1 MQGPLR
7 EQARS
12 HRGAAGLVGW
22 CGGQSSMNLSGPF
35 IKRPVAT
42 MLLSLAIMLL
52 GGVSFGLLPVS
63 PLPQM
68 DFPVIVVQAS
78 LPGASPEVMASTV
91 ATPLERS
98 FGSIAGVNTMS
109 SRSSQGSTRVILQ
122 FDLDRDINGAARE
135 VQAAINASRTLLP
148 SGMRSMPTYKKVN
161 PSQAPIMVLSLTS
174 DVLEKGQ
181 LYDLASTI
189 LSQSLSQVQGVG
201 EVQIGG
207 SSLPAVRIELEPQ
220 SLNQYGVALDDVRNT
235 IANANVRRPKG
246 SVEDD
251 QRLWQ
256 VQANDQLEK
265 AKDYE
270 SLIIHYNGGAALRLK
285 DVAKVSDG
293 VEDRYNSGFFNDDA
307 AVLLVINRQAG
318 ANIIETVNEIKA
330 QLPALQAVLPAS
342 VKLNLAMDR
351 SPVIKAT
358 LHEAEMTLLIAVA
371 LVILVVFLF
380 LGNFRASL
388 IPTLAVPVS
397 LVGTFAVMYLYGFS
411 LNNLSLMALILAT
424 GLVVDDAIV
433 VLENISRHIDEGVR
447 PMRAAYL
454 GAQEVGFT
462 LLSMNVSLVA
472 VFLSILFMGG
482 IIESLFREFS
492 ITLAAAIVVSL
503 VVSLTL
509 TPMLCARW
517 LKPHTPGQ
525 ENRLQRWS
533 RRANDWM
540 VGKYATSLDW
550 VLRHKRLTLL
560 SLFVTIG
567 VNIALYVVVPKTFM
581 PQQDTGQL
589 IGFVRGD
596 DGLSFSVMQPKMEI
610 FRRAVLKDEA
620 VESVAGFIGG
630 NNGTNNAFMLV
641 RLKPI
646 KERSISAQKVIERLR
661 KEMPKVPGAQLML
674 MADQDLQFGGGREQT
689 TSQYS
694 YILQSGDLG
703 ALREWYPKVVTALK
717 ALPELTAIDAREG
730 RGARQVTLI
739 VDRDQAKRLGVD
751 MDMVTAVLNNAYSQR
766 QISTIYDSLNQYQV
780 VMEVNP
786 KYAQDPITLKQVQV
800 ITADGARIP
809 LSTIAHYENS
819 LENDRVSHEG
829 QFASE
834 SIAFDMA
841 EGVTVEQGGAAIE
854 RAIAKVGLPEDV
866 IAKMAGTADAF
877 AATQKSQPWM
887 ILGAL
892 VAVYLV
898 LGVLYE
904 SYIHPLTILST
915 LPSAGVGALLSIYAL
930 GGEFS
935 LISLLGLFLLI
946 GVVKKNAILMIDL
959 ALQLERSQGMA
970 PLESIRSACLQRL
983 RPILMTTLAAIL
995 GALPLL
1001 MSRAEGAEMR
1011 QPLGLTIIGGLIFSQ
1026 VLTLYTTPVVY
1037 LYLDRLRHR
1046 FNKWRG
1052 VRTDAALETPL

>member
-1 MQGPLR
+1 
-7 EQARS
+7 
-12 HRGAAGLVGW
+12 
-22 CGGQSSMNLSGPF
+22 MNLSGPF

-98 FGSIAGVNTMS
+98 FGAIAGVNTMS

-135 VQAAINASRTLLP
+135 VQAAINASRNLLP

-220 SLNQYGVALDDVRNT
+220 ALNQYGVALDDVRKT
-235 IANANVRRPKG
+235 IADANVRRPKG
-246 SVEDD
+246 SVEDGE
-251 QRLWQ
+251 RLWQ
-256 VQANDQLEK
+256 IQANDQLEK

-270 SLIIHYNGGAALRLK
+270 SLIIHYADGAALRLK

-371 LVILVVFLF
+371 LVVLVVYLF

-433 VLENISRHIDEGVR
+433 VLENISRHIDEGVK
-447 PMRAAYL
+447 PMQAAYL
-454 GAQEVGFT
+454 GAKEVGFT

-482 IIESLFREFS
+482 LVESLFREFS

-533 RRANDWM
+533 HKINDWM

-550 VLRHKRLTLL
+550 VLRHRRLTLF
-560 SLFVTIG
+560 SLLLTVG
-567 VNIALYVVVPKTFM
+567 VNIALYVVVPKTFL

-596 DGLSFSVMQPKMEI
+596 DGLSFNVMQPKMET

-630 NNGTNNAFMLV
+630 NNGTNNAFMIV

-646 KERSISAQKVIERLR
+646 KQRQLSAQKVIERLR

-689 TSQYS
+689 SSQYT
-694 YILQSGDLG
+694 YILQSGDL
-703 ALREWYPKVVTALK
+703 AELRKWFPKVVTALR

-730 RGARQVTLI
+730 AGAQQVTLI

-751 MDMVTAVLNNAYSQR
+751 MNMVTAVLNNAYSQR

-786 KYAQDPITLKQVQV
+786 KYAQDPVTLKQVEV
-800 ITADGARIP
+800 ITADGARVP
-809 LSTIAHYENS
+809 LSTFAHYENS

-834 SIAFDMA
+834 SISFDMA
-841 EGVTVEQGGAAIE
+841 EGVTVEQGSAAIE

-877 AATQKSQPWM
+877 AATQKSQPFM

-892 VAVYLV
+892 LAVYLV

-935 LISLLGLFLLI
+935 LISLLGIFLLI

-959 ALQLERSQGMA
+959 ALQLERHQGLS

-1001 MSRAEGAEMR
+1001 LGRAEGAEMR
-1011 QPLGLTIIGGLIFSQ
+1011 QPLGLTIIGGLVFSQ

-1037 LYLDRLRHR
+1037 LYLDKLRHR

>member
-1 MQGPLR
+1 
-7 EQARS
+7 
-12 HRGAAGLVGW
+12 
-22 CGGQSSMNLSGPF
+22 
-35 IKRPVAT
+35 
-42 MLLSLAIMLL
+42 
-52 GGVSFGLLPVS
+52 
-63 PLPQM
+63 
-68 DFPVIVVQAS
+68 
-78 LPGASPEVMASTV
+78 
-91 ATPLERS
+91 
-98 FGSIAGVNTMS
+98 
-109 SRSSQGSTRVILQ
+109 
-122 FDLDRDINGAARE
+122 
-135 VQAAINASRTLLP
+135 
-148 SGMRSMPTYKKVN
+148 
-161 PSQAPIMVLSLTS
+161 
-174 DVLEKGQ
+174 
-181 LYDLASTI
+181 
-189 LSQSLSQVQGVG
+189 
-201 EVQIGG
+201 
-207 SSLPAVRIELEPQ
+207 
-220 SLNQYGVALDDVRNT
+220 VALDDVRNT

-246 SVEDD
+246 SVEDG

-270 SLIIHYNGGAALRLK
+270 SLIIHYADGAALRLK

-380 LGNFRASL
+380 LGSFRASL

-433 VLENISRHIDEGVR
+433 VLENISRHIDAGVR
-447 PMRAAYL
+447 PMKAAYL

-533 RRANDWM
+533 QRANDWM

-550 VLRHKRLTLL
+550 VLRHRRLTLL

-567 VNIALYVVVPKTFM
+567 VNIALYIVVPKTFL

-630 NNGTNNAFMLV
+630 TNGTNNAFMLV
-641 RLKPI
+641 RLIPI

-661 KEMPKVPGAQLML
+661 KEMPKVAGAQLML

-689 TSQYS
+689 SSQYS

-730 RGARQVTLI
+730 RGAQQVTLI

-819 LENDRVSHEG
+819 LEDDRVSHEG

-841 EGVTVEQGGAAIE
+841 EGVTVEQGSAAIE
-854 RAIAKVGLPEDV
+854 RAIAAVGLPEDV

-959 ALQLERSQGMA
+959 ALQLERHQGMA
-970 PLESIRSACLQRL
+970 PLESIRNACLQRL

-1037 LYLDRLRHR
+1037 LYLDKLRHR
-1046 FNKWRG
+1046 FNRWRG

>member
-1 MQGPLR
+1 
-7 EQARS
+7 
-12 HRGAAGLVGW
+12 
-22 CGGQSSMNLSGPF
+22 MNLSGPF

-52 GGVSFGLLPVS
+52 GGVSFGLLPVA

-98 FGSIAGVNTMS
+98 FGAIAGVNTMS

-122 FDLDRDINGAARE
+122 FELDRDINGAARE
-135 VQAAINASRTLLP
+135 VQAAINASRNLLP

-201 EVQIGG
+201 EVQVGG

-220 SLNQYGVALDDVRNT
+220 LLNQYGVALDDVRNA
-235 IANANVRRPKG
+235 IANANQRRPKG

-256 VQANDQLEK
+256 IQANDQLEK
-265 AKDYE
+265 ARDYE
-270 SLIIHYNGGAALRLK
+270 PLIIHYNNGAALRLK

-371 LVILVVFLF
+371 LVILVVYLF

-397 LVGTFAVMYLYGFS
+397 LVGTFAIMYLYGFS

-433 VLENISRHIDEGVR
+433 VLENISRHIDEGIA
-447 PMRAAYL
+447 PMKAAYL
-454 GAQEVGFT
+454 GAKEVGFT

-533 RRANDWM
+533 RRSNDWM
-540 VGKYATSLDW
+540 MGKYATSLDW
-550 VLRHKRLTLL
+550 VLRHRRLTLL
-560 SLFVTIG
+560 SLLLTIG
-567 VNIALYVVVPKTFM
+567 VNVALYVVVPKTFM

-610 FRRAVLKDEA
+610 FRRAVLKDAA

-646 KERSISAQKVIERLR
+646 KERNISAQKVIERLR

-703 ALREWYPKVVTALK
+703 ELRQWYPKVVTALR

-730 RGARQVTLI
+730 HGAQQVTLM

-786 KYAQDPITLKQVQV
+786 KYAQDPITLNQVQV

-809 LSTIAHYENS
+809 LSAIAHYENS
-819 LENDRVSHEG
+819 LEDDRVSHEG

-834 SIAFDMA
+834 SISFDMA
-841 EGVTVEQGGAAIE
+841 EGVTVEQGTAAIE
-854 RAIAKVGLPEDV
+854 RAIAKLGMPEDV
-866 IAKMAGTADAF
+866 IIKMAGTADAF
-877 AATQKSQPWM
+877 AATQKSQPFM

-892 VAVYLV
+892 LAVYLV

-915 LPSAGVGALLSIYAL
+915 LPSAGVGALLSIYVL

-959 ALQLERSQGMA
+959 ALQLERHQGLD
-970 PLESIRSACLQRL
+970 PLQSIRSACLQRL

-1001 MSRAEGAEMR
+1001 LGGAEGSEMR
-1011 QPLGLTIIGGLIFSQ
+1011 QPLGLTIIGGLVFSQ

-1037 LYLDRLRHR
+1037 LYLDRLRHK
-1046 FNKWRG
+1046 FNHWRG

>member
-1 MQGPLR
+1 
-7 EQARS
+7 
-12 HRGAAGLVGW
+12 
-22 CGGQSSMNLSGPF
+22 MNLSGPF
-35 IKRPVAT
+35 IRRPVAT
-42 MLLSLAIMLL
+42 MLLSFAIMLL
-52 GGVSFGLLPVS
+52 GGVCFGLLPVS

-68 DFPVIVVQAS
+68 DFPVIVVQAN

-98 FGSIAGVNTMS
+98 FGAIAGVNTMS

-135 VQAAINASRTLLP
+135 VQAAINASRNLLP

-189 LSQSLSQVQGVG
+189 LSQSLSQVSGVG

-220 SLNQYGVALDDVRNT
+220 LLNQYGVALDDVRT
-235 IANANVRRPKG
+235 AIADSNVRRPKG

-251 QRLWQ
+251 KRMWQ

-270 SLIIHYNGGAALRLK
+270 TLIIRYQDGSVLRLK
-285 DVAKVSDG
+285 DVAKVSDS
-293 VEDRYNSGFFNDDA
+293 VEDRYNSGFFNNDA

-318 ANIIETVNEIKA
+318 ANIIETVNEIKN

-371 LVILVVFLF
+371 LVVLVVFLF

-433 VLENISRHIDEGVR
+433 VLENISRHIDKGVP
-447 PMRAAYL
+447 PMKAAYL
-454 GAQEVGFT
+454 GAEEVGFT
-462 LLSMNVSLVA
+462 LLSMNASLVA

-482 IIESLFREFS
+482 IVESLFREFS

-517 LKPHTPGQ
+517 LKPHVPGQ

-533 RRANDWM
+533 QGLNERM
-540 VGKYATSLDW
+540 VRGYARTLDW
-550 VLRHKRLTLL
+550 VLRHRRLTLL
-560 SLFVTIG
+560 SLLLTIG

-596 DGLSFSVMQPKMEI
+596 DGLSFNVMQPKMEI

-620 VESVAGFIGG
+620 VQSVAGFIGG

-646 KERSISAQKVIERLR
+646 KERGISAQKVIERLR
-661 KEMPKVPGAQLML
+661 KEMPKVPGGQLML

-694 YILQSGDLG
+694 YILQSADL
-703 ALREWYPKVVTALK
+703 ASLRAWYPKVVAAFR
-717 ALPELTAIDAREG
+717 ALPELTAIDARDG
-730 RGARQVTLI
+730 GGAQQVTLV
-739 VDRDQAKRLGVD
+739 VDRDQAKRLGID
-751 MDMVTAVLNNAYSQR
+751 MDMVTSVLNNAYSQR

-786 KYAQDPITLKQVQV
+786 KYAQDPKTLEQVQV
-800 ITADGARIP
+800 ITADGARVP
-809 LSTIAHYENS
+809 LSTIAYYENS
-819 LENDRVSHEG
+819 LEDDRVSHEG

-834 SIAFDMA
+834 GISFDMT
-841 EGVTVEQGGAAIE
+841 EGVTVEQGTAAIE
-854 RAIAKVGLPEDV
+854 RAIAKLGMPEDV

-877 AATQKSQPWM
+877 AATQKSQPFM

-892 VAVYLV
+892 LAVYLV

-930 GGEFS
+930 GSEFS

-959 ALQLERSQGMA
+959 ALQLERAGQT
-970 PLESIRSACLQRL
+970 PLESIRSACLLRL

-1001 MSRAEGAEMR
+1001 LGGAEGSEMR
-1011 QPLGLTIIGGLIFSQ
+1011 QPLGLTIIGGLVFSQ

-1037 LYLDRLRHR
+1037 LYLDNLRHR
-1046 FNKWRG
+1046 FNRWRG

>member
-1 MQGPLR
+1 
-7 EQARS
+7 
-12 HRGAAGLVGW
+12 
-22 CGGQSSMNLSGPF
+22 MNLSGPF
-35 IKRPVAT
+35 IRRPVAT
-42 MLLSLAIMLL
+42 LLLSLAIMLL

-68 DFPVIVVQAS
+68 DFPVIVVSAS

-98 FGSIAGVNTMS
+98 FGAIAGVNTMS

-122 FDLDRDINGAARE
+122 FDQDRDINGAARE
-135 VQAAINASRTLLP
+135 VQAAINASRNLLP

-174 DVLEKGQ
+174 DVLSKGE

-189 LSQSLSQVQGVG
+189 LSQSLSQVPGVG

-220 SLNQYGVALDDVRNT
+220 LLNQYGVSLDEVRNT

-246 SVEDD
+246 AVSDGE
-251 QRLWQ
+251 RNWQ
-256 VQANDQLEK
+256 IQANDQLEK

-270 SLIIHYNGGAALRLK
+270 PLIIRYQDGAALRLSH
-285 DVAKVSDG
+285 VAKVQDS
-293 VEDRYNSGFFNDDA
+293 VEDRYNSGFFNNDA
-307 AVLLVINRQAG
+307 AVLLVVNRQAG
-318 ANIIETVNEIKA
+318 ANIIETVNAIKA

-397 LVGTFAVMYLYGFS
+397 LVGTFAIMYLYGFS

-433 VLENISRHIDEGVR
+433 VLENISRHIDAGIA
-447 PMRAAYL
+447 PMKAAYL
-454 GAQEVGFT
+454 GAKEVGFT

-492 ITLAAAIVVSL
+492 ITLAASIVVSL

-517 LKPHTPGQ
+517 LKPHVPGT
-525 ENRLQRWS
+525 ENAMQRWS
-533 RRANDWM
+533 NRLNERM
-540 VGKYATSLDW
+540 VNGYARSLDW
-550 VLRHKRLTLL
+550 VLRHKRLTLF
-560 SLFVTIG
+560 SLLVTIG
-567 VNIALYVVVPKTFM
+567 VNVALYVVVPKTFM

-610 FRRAVLKDEA
+610 FRKAVLADPA

-630 NNGTNNAFMLV
+630 NGGTNNALMIV

-646 KERSISAQKVIERLR
+646 SERKISAQKVIERLR
-661 KEMPKVPGAQLML
+661 ETLPKVPGGRLML

-689 TSQYS
+689 SSQYS
-694 YILQSGDLG
+694 YILQSGDLSE
-703 ALREWYPKVVTALK
+703 LRTWYPKVVEALK

-730 RGARQVTLI
+730 RGAQQVTLV

-751 MDMVTAVLNNAYSQR
+751 MNMVTAVLNNAYSQR
-766 QISTIYDSLNQYQV
+766 QISTIYDSLNQYRV

-786 KYAQDPITLKQVQV
+786 QYARDPETLNQVQV
-800 ITADGARIP
+800 ITADGQRIP

-819 LENDRVSHEG
+819 LQDDRVEHEG

-834 SIAFDMA
+834 TIAFDLA
-841 EGVTVEQGGAAIE
+841 NGVSLEQGTAAIE
-854 RAIAKVGLPEDV
+854 RAIAKLGLPEDV
-866 IAKMAGTADAF
+866 IAKMAGTGDAF
-877 AATQKSQPWM
+877 AATQKSQPFM

-898 LGVLYE
+898 LGILYE

-915 LPSAGVGALLSIYAL
+915 LPSAGVGALLSIYL
-930 GGEFS
+930 TGGEFS

-959 ALQLERSQGMA
+959 ALQLERHAGMS
-970 PLESIRSACLQRL
+970 PQESIRSACLQRL
-983 RPILMTTLAAIL
+983 RPILMTTLAALL
-995 GALPLL
+995 GALPLML
-1001 MSRAEGAEMR
+1001 SHAEGAEMR

-1026 VLTLYTTPVVY
+1026 ILTLYTTPVVY
-1037 LYLDRLRHR
+1037 LYLDRARHR
-1046 FNKWRG
+1046 FNQWRG

>member
-1 MQGPLR
+1 
-7 EQARS
+7 
-12 HRGAAGLVGW
+12 
-22 CGGQSSMNLSGPF
+22 MNLSGPF

-98 FGSIAGVNTMS
+98 FGAIAGINTMS

-135 VQAAINASRTLLP
+135 VQAAINASRNLLP

-220 SLNQYGVALDDVRNT
+220 LLNQYGVALDDVRNA
-235 IANANVRRPKG
+235 IANANQRRPKG
-246 SVEDD
+246 SVEDE

-256 VQANDQLEK
+256 IQANDQLEK
-265 AKDYE
+265 ARDYE
-270 SLIIHYNGGAALRLK
+270 PLIIHYKDGAALRLK

-380 LGNFRASL
+380 LGNFRASV

-397 LVGTFAVMYLYGFS
+397 LVGTFAIMYLYGFS

-433 VLENISRHIDEGVR
+433 VLENISRHIDEGIA
-447 PMRAAYL
+447 PMKAAYL
-454 GAQEVGFT
+454 GAKEVGFT

-525 ENRLQRWS
+525 ENALQRWS
-533 RRANDWM
+533 RRSNEWM

-560 SLFVTIG
+560 SLLLTIG
-567 VNIALYVVVPKTFM
+567 VNVALYVVVPKTFM

-610 FRRAVLKDEA
+610 FRRAVLKDAA

-630 NNGTNNAFMLV
+630 SNGTNNAFMLV

-646 KERSISAQKVIERLR
+646 KERNISAQKVIERLR

-703 ALREWYPKVVTALK
+703 ELRQWYPKVVTALR

-730 RGARQVTLI
+730 HGAQQVTLI

-786 KYAQDPITLKQVQV
+786 KYARDPITLNQVQV
-800 ITADGARIP
+800 ITSEGARIP
-809 LSTIAHYENS
+809 LSAIAHYENS
-819 LENDRVSHEG
+819 LEDDRVSHEG

-834 SIAFDMA
+834 SISFDMA
-841 EGVTVEQGGAAIE
+841 EGVTVEQGTAAIE
-854 RAIAKVGLPEDV
+854 RAIAKLGMPEDV
-866 IAKMAGTADAF
+866 IVKMAGTADAF
-877 AATQKSQPWM
+877 AATQKSQPFM

-892 VAVYLV
+892 LAVYLV

-915 LPSAGVGALLSIYAL
+915 LPSAGVGALLSIYVL

-959 ALQLERSQGMA
+959 ALQLERHQGLD
-970 PLESIRSACLQRL
+970 PLQSIRSACLQRL

-1001 MSRAEGAEMR
+1001 LGNAEGSEMR
-1011 QPLGLTIIGGLIFSQ
+1011 QPLGLTIIGGLVFSQ
-1026 VLTLYTTPVVY
+1026 ILTLYTTPVVY
-1037 LYLDRLRHR
+1037 LYLDRLRHK
-1046 FNKWRG
+1046 FNHWRG

>member
-1 MQGPLR
+1 
-7 EQARS
+7 
-12 HRGAAGLVGW
+12 
-22 CGGQSSMNLSGPF
+22 MNLSGPF

-52 GGVSFGLLPVS
+52 GGVSFGLLPVA

-78 LPGASPEVMASTV
+78 LAGASPEVMASTV

-98 FGSIAGVNTMS
+98 FGAIAGVNTMS

-135 VQAAINASRTLLP
+135 VQAAINASRNLLP

-161 PSQAPIMVLSLTS
+161 PSQAPVMVLSLTS

-189 LSQSLSQVQGVG
+189 LSQSVSQVQGVG

-220 SLNQYGVALDDVRNT
+220 ALNQYGVALDDVRNT

-246 SVEDD
+246 SVEDS

-270 SLIIHYNGGAALRLK
+270 SLIIHYADGAALRLK

-293 VEDRYNSGFFNDDA
+293 VEDRYNSGFFNNDA

-342 VKLNLAMDR
+342 VKLNVAMDR

-433 VLENISRHIDEGVR
+433 VLENITRHIDKGVP
-447 PMRAAYL
+447 PMKAAYL

-482 IIESLFREFS
+482 IVESLFREFS
-492 ITLAAAIVVSL
+492 ITLAASIVVSL

-517 LKPHTPGQ
+517 LKPHTPGE

-533 RRANDWM
+533 QRANEWM

-550 VLRHKRLTLL
+550 VLRHRRLTLL
-560 SLFVTIG
+560 SLIVTVG

-596 DGLSFSVMQPKMEI
+596 DGLSFSVMQPKMET
-610 FRRAVLKDEA
+610 FRRAVLKDDA
-620 VESVAGFIGG
+620 VQSVAGFIGG
-630 NNGTNNAFMLV
+630 TNGTNNAFMLV

-646 KERSISAQKVIERLR
+646 KERNISAQKVIERLR
-661 KEMPKVPGAQLML
+661 KEMPKVAGAQLML

-694 YILQSGDLG
+694 YILQSADLG
-703 ALREWYPKVVTALK
+703 ELREWYPKVVTALK

-730 RGARQVTLI
+730 RGAQQVTLI

-819 LENDRVSHEG
+819 LEDDRVSHEG

-834 SIAFDMA
+834 SISFDMA
-841 EGVTVEQGGAAIE
+841 EGVTVEQGTAAIE
-854 RAIAKVGLPEDV
+854 RAIAKLGMPEDV
-866 IAKMAGTADAF
+866 IVKMAGTADAF

-959 ALQLERSQGMA
+959 ALQLERHQGMA

-1001 MSRAEGAEMR
+1001 LSRAEGAEMR

-1037 LYLDRLRHR
+1037 LYLDKLRHR
-1046 FNKWRG
+1046 FNRWRG

>member
-1 MQGPLR
+1 
-7 EQARS
+7 
-12 HRGAAGLVGW
+12 
-22 CGGQSSMNLSGPF
+22 MNLSGPF

-42 MLLSLAIMLL
+42 MLLSLAILLL
-52 GGVSFGLLPVS
+52 GGVSFGLLPVA

-98 FGSIAGVNTMS
+98 FGAIAGVNTMS

-135 VQAAINASRTLLP
+135 VQAAINASRNLLP

-161 PSQAPIMVLSLTS
+161 PSQAPVMVLSLTS

-189 LSQSLSQVQGVG
+189 LSQSVSQVQGVG

-220 SLNQYGVALDDVRNT
+220 ALNQYGVALDDVRNT

-246 SVEDD
+246 SVEDS

-270 SLIIHYNGGAALRLK
+270 SLIIHYADGAALRLK

-293 VEDRYNSGFFNDDA
+293 VEDRYNSGFFNNDA

-318 ANIIETVNEIKA
+318 ANIIETVNDIKA

-342 VKLNLAMDR
+342 VKLNVAMDR

-433 VLENISRHIDEGVR
+433 VLENISRHIDKGVP
-447 PMRAAYL
+447 PMKAAYL

-482 IIESLFREFS
+482 IVESLFREFS
-492 ITLAAAIVVSL
+492 ITLAASIVVSL

-517 LKPHTPGQ
+517 LKPHTPGE

-533 RRANDWM
+533 QRANEWM

-550 VLRHKRLTLL
+550 VLRHRRLTLL
-560 SLFVTIG
+560 SLIVTVG
-567 VNIALYVVVPKTFM
+567 VNIALYIVVPKTFM

-589 IGFVRGD
+589 IGYVRGD
-596 DGLSFSVMQPKMEI
+596 DGLSFSVMQPKMET
-610 FRRAVLKDEA
+610 FRRAVLKDDA
-620 VESVAGFIGG
+620 VQSVAGFIGG
-630 NNGTNNAFMLV
+630 TNGTNNAFMLV

-646 KERSISAQKVIERLR
+646 KERNISAQKVIERLR
-661 KEMPKVPGAQLML
+661 KEMPKVAGAQLML

-694 YILQSGDLG
+694 YILQSADLG
-703 ALREWYPKVVTALK
+703 ELREWYPKVVTALK

-730 RGARQVTLI
+730 RGAQQVTLI

-819 LENDRVSHEG
+819 LEDDRVSHEG

-834 SIAFDMA
+834 SISFDMA
-841 EGVTVEQGGAAIE
+841 EGVTVEQGTAAIE
-854 RAIAKVGLPEDV
+854 RAIARLGMPEDV
-866 IAKMAGTADAF
+866 IVKMAGTADAF

-959 ALQLERSQGMA
+959 ALQLERHQGMA

-1001 MSRAEGAEMR
+1001 LSRAEGAEMR

-1037 LYLDRLRHR
+1037 LYLDKLRHR
-1046 FNKWRG
+1046 FNHWRG

>member
-1 MQGPLR
+1 
-7 EQARS
+7 
-12 HRGAAGLVGW
+12 
-22 CGGQSSMNLSGPF
+22 MNLSGPF

-98 FGSIAGVNTMS
+98 FGAIAGVNTMS

-135 VQAAINASRTLLP
+135 VQAAINASRNLLP

-220 SLNQYGVALDDVRNT
+220 ALNQYGVALDDVRKT
-235 IANANVRRPKG
+235 IADANVRRPKG
-246 SVEDD
+246 SVEDGE
-251 QRLWQ
+251 RLWQ
-256 VQANDQLEK
+256 IQANDQLEK

-270 SLIIHYNGGAALRLK
+270 SLIIHYANGAALRLK

-433 VLENISRHIDEGVR
+433 VLENISRHIDEGVE
-447 PMRAAYL
+447 PMKAAYL
-454 GAQEVGFT
+454 GAKEVGFT

-517 LKPHTPGQ
+517 LKPHTPGE

-533 RRANDWM
+533 RRTNDWM
-540 VGKYATSLDW
+540 VAKYATSLDW
-550 VLRHKRLTLL
+550 VLRHRRLTLL
-560 SLFVTIG
+560 SLFVTVG
-567 VNIALYVVVPKTFM
+567 VNVALYVVVPKTFM

-630 NNGTNNAFMLV
+630 TNGTNNAFMLV

-646 KERSISAQKVIERLR
+646 KERQMSAQKVIERLR

-703 ALREWYPKVVTALK
+703 SLREWYPKVVAALR

-730 RGARQVTLI
+730 RGAQQVTLI

-751 MDMVTAVLNNAYSQR
+751 MNMVTSVLNNAYSQR

-786 KYAQDPITLKQVQV
+786 KYAQDPVTLKQVQV

-809 LSTIAHYENS
+809 LSTIAHYESS
-819 LENDRVSHEG
+819 LEDDRVSHEG

-834 SIAFDMA
+834 DISFDMA
-841 EGVTVEQGGAAIE
+841 EGVTVEQGSAAIE

-877 AATQKSQPWM
+877 AATQKSQPFM

-892 VAVYLV
+892 LAVYLV

-915 LPSAGVGALLSIYAL
+915 LPSAGVGALLSIYVL

-959 ALQLERSQGMA
+959 ALQLERHQGMT

-1001 MSRAEGAEMR
+1001 LSRAEGAEMR

-1037 LYLDRLRHR
+1037 LYLDKLRHR

>member
-1 MQGPLR
+1 
-7 EQARS
+7 
-12 HRGAAGLVGW
+12 
-22 CGGQSSMNLSGPF
+22 MNLSGPF

-52 GGVSFGLLPVS
+52 GGVSFGLLPVA

-98 FGSIAGVNTMS
+98 FGAIAGVNTMS

-135 VQAAINASRTLLP
+135 VQAAINASRNLLP

-174 DVLEKGQ
+174 DVLQKGQ

-189 LSQSLSQVQGVG
+189 LSQSLSQVPGVG

-220 SLNQYGVALDDVRNT
+220 LLNQYGVALDDVRNT

-265 AKDYE
+265 ARDYE
-270 SLIIHYNGGAALRLK
+270 PLIIRYQNGSALRLS

-330 QLPALQAVLPAS
+330 QLPALQAVLPSS

-371 LVILVVFLF
+371 LVIVVVFLF
-380 LGNFRASL
+380 LGNLRASL

-397 LVGTFAVMYLYGFS
+397 LVGTFAIMYLYGFS

-433 VLENISRHIDEGVR
+433 VLENISRHIDEGIA
-447 PMRAAYL
+447 PLKAAYL
-454 GAQEVGFT
+454 GAKEVGFT

-482 IIESLFREFS
+482 IIENLFREFS

-517 LKPHTPGQ
+517 LKPHAPGQ
-525 ENRLQRWS
+525 ENALQRWS
-533 RRANDWM
+533 QRVNERM
-540 VGKYATSLDW
+540 VEKYASSLDW
-550 VLRHKRLTLL
+550 VLRHRRLTLF
-560 SLFVTIG
+560 SLLLTIG
-567 VNIALYVVVPKTFM
+567 VNVALYVVVPKTFL

-596 DGLSFSVMQPKMEI
+596 DGLSFNVMQPKMET
-610 FRRAVLKDEA
+610 FRRAVLKDTA

-641 RLKPI
+641 RLKPV
-646 KERSISAQKVIERLR
+646 KERNISAQKVIERLR

-694 YILQSGDLG
+694 YIVQSGDLG
-703 ALREWYPKVVTALK
+703 ALREWYPKVVKTLK
-717 ALPELTAIDAREG
+717 SLPELTAIDAREG
-730 RGARQVTLI
+730 RGAQQVTLV
-739 VDRDQAKRLGVD
+739 VDRDQAKRLGID
-751 MDMVTAVLNNAYSQR
+751 MSMVTAVLNNAYSQR

-786 KYAQDPITLKQVQV
+786 KYAQDPVTLKQVQV
-800 ITADGARIP
+800 ITSTGARIP
-809 LSTIAHYENS
+809 LSTIAHYESS

-834 SIAFDMA
+834 SISFDMA
-841 EGVTVEQGGAAIE
+841 EGVTVEQGTAAIE
-854 RAIAKVGLPEDV
+854 RAIAKLGMPEDV
-866 IAKMAGTADAF
+866 IIKMAGTADAF
-877 AATQKSQPWM
+877 AATQKSQPFM

-959 ALQLERSQGMA
+959 ALQLERHQGMA
-970 PLESIRSACLQRL
+970 PLESIRSACLLRL

-1001 MSRAEGAEMR
+1001 LSTAEGSEMR
-1011 QPLGLTIIGGLIFSQ
+1011 QPLGLTIIGGLVFSQ

-1046 FNKWRG
+1046 FNHWRG

>member
-1 MQGPLR
+1 
-7 EQARS
+7 
-12 HRGAAGLVGW
+12 
-22 CGGQSSMNLSGPF
+22 MNLSGPF

-52 GGVSFGLLPVS
+52 GGVSFGLLPVA

-98 FGSIAGVNTMS
+98 FGAIAGVNTMS

-135 VQAAINASRTLLP
+135 VQAAINASRNLLP

-201 EVQIGG
+201 EVQVGG
-207 SSLPAVRIELEPQ
+207 SSLPAVRVELEPQ
-220 SLNQYGVALDDVRNT
+220 LLNQYGVALDDVRNA
-235 IANANVRRPKG
+235 IANANQRRPKG

-256 VQANDQLEK
+256 IQANDQLEK
-265 AKDYE
+265 ARDYE
-270 SLIIHYNGGAALRLK
+270 PLIIHYNNGAALRLK
-285 DVAKVSDG
+285 DVAKVTDG

-380 LGNFRASL
+380 LGNFRASV

-397 LVGTFAVMYLYGFS
+397 LVGTFAIMYLYGFS

-433 VLENISRHIDEGVR
+433 VLENISRHIDEGIA
-447 PMRAAYL
+447 PMKAAYL
-454 GAQEVGFT
+454 GAKEVGFT

-525 ENRLQRWS
+525 ENALQRWS
-533 RRANDWM
+533 RRSNEWM

-550 VLRHKRLTLL
+550 VLRHRRLTLL
-560 SLFVTIG
+560 SLLLTIG
-567 VNIALYVVVPKTFM
+567 VNVALYVVVPKTFM

-610 FRRAVLKDEA
+610 FRRAVLKDSA

-630 NNGTNNAFMLV
+630 SNGTNNAFMLV

-646 KERSISAQKVIERLR
+646 KERNISAQKVIERLR
-661 KEMPKVPGAQLML
+661 KEMPKVAGAQLML

-703 ALREWYPKVVTALK
+703 ELRQWYPKVVTALR

-730 RGARQVTLI
+730 HGAQQVTLM

-786 KYAQDPITLKQVQV
+786 KYAQDPITLNQVQV

-809 LSTIAHYENS
+809 LSAIAHYENS
-819 LENDRVSHEG
+819 LEDDRVSHEG

-834 SIAFDMA
+834 SISFDMA
-841 EGVTVEQGGAAIE
+841 EGVTVEQGTAAIE
-854 RAIAKVGLPEDV
+854 RAIAKLGMPEDV
-866 IAKMAGTADAF
+866 IVKMAGTADAF
-877 AATQKSQPWM
+877 AATQKSQPFM

-892 VAVYLV
+892 LAVYLV

-915 LPSAGVGALLSIYAL
+915 LPSAGVGALLSIYVL

-959 ALQLERSQGMA
+959 ALQLERHHGMD
-970 PLESIRSACLQRL
+970 PLQSIRSACLQRL

-1001 MSRAEGAEMR
+1001 LGNAEGSEMR
-1011 QPLGLTIIGGLIFSQ
+1011 QPLGLTIIGGLVFSQ
-1026 VLTLYTTPVVY
+1026 ILTLYTTPVVY
-1037 LYLDRLRHR
+1037 LYLDRLRHK
-1046 FNKWRG
+1046 FNHWRG

>member
-1 MQGPLR
+1 
-7 EQARS
+7 
-12 HRGAAGLVGW
+12 
-22 CGGQSSMNLSGPF
+22 MNLSGPF

-98 FGSIAGVNTMS
+98 FGAIAGVNTMS

-135 VQAAINASRTLLP
+135 VQAAINASRNLLP

-220 SLNQYGVALDDVRNT
+220 ALNQYGVALDDVRKT
-235 IANANVRRPKG
+235 IADANVRRPKG
-246 SVEDD
+246 SVEDG

-256 VQANDQLEK
+256 IQANDQLEK

-270 SLIIHYNGGAALRLK
+270 SLIIHYADGAALRLK

-433 VLENISRHIDEGVR
+433 VLENISRHIDEGVK
-447 PMRAAYL
+447 PMQAAYL
-454 GAQEVGFT
+454 GAKEVGFT

-482 IIESLFREFS
+482 IVESLFREFS

-517 LKPHTPGQ
+517 LKPHTPGE

-550 VLRHKRLTLL
+550 VLRHRRLTLL
-560 SLFVTIG
+560 SLLITVA
-567 VNIALYVVVPKTFM
+567 VNVALYVVVPKTFM

-596 DGLSFSVMQPKMEI
+596 DGLSFSVMQPKMET

-630 NNGTNNAFMLV
+630 TNGTNNAFMLV

-646 KERSISAQKVIERLR
+646 KDRQLSAQKVIERLR
-661 KEMPKVPGAQLML
+661 KEMPKVAGAQLML

-703 ALREWYPKVVTALK
+703 QLREWYPKVVAALR

-730 RGARQVTLI
+730 KGAQQVTLI

-751 MDMVTAVLNNAYSQR
+751 MNMVTAVLNNAYSQR

-786 KYAQDPITLKQVQV
+786 KYAQDPVTLKQVQV

-819 LENDRVSHEG
+819 LEDDRVSHEG

-834 SIAFDMA
+834 DISFDMA
-841 EGVTVEQGGAAIE
+841 EGVTVEQGSAAIE
-854 RAIAKVGLPEDV
+854 RAIAKLGLPEDV

-877 AATQKSQPWM
+877 AATQKSQPFM

-892 VAVYLV
+892 LAVYLV

-915 LPSAGVGALLSIYAL
+915 LPSAGVGALLSIYLL

-959 ALQLERSQGMA
+959 ALQLERHQGMT

-1001 MSRAEGAEMR
+1001 LSRAEGAEMR

-1037 LYLDRLRHR
+1037 LYLDKLRHR

>member
-1 MQGPLR
+1 
-7 EQARS
+7 
-12 HRGAAGLVGW
+12 
-22 CGGQSSMNLSGPF
+22 MNLSGPF

-42 MLLSLAIMLL
+42 MLLSFAIMLL
-52 GGVSFGLLPVS
+52 GWVCFGLLPVS

-68 DFPVIVVQAS
+68 DFPVIVVQAN

-98 FGSIAGVNTMS
+98 FGAIAGVNTMS
-109 SRSSQGSTRVILQ
+109 SRSNQGSTRVILQ

-135 VQAAINASRTLLP
+135 VQAAINASRNLLP

-161 PSQAPIMVLSLTS
+161 PSQAPVMVLSLTS
-174 DVLEKGQ
+174 DVLQKGQ

-189 LSQSLSQVQGVG
+189 LSQSLSQVPGVG

-220 SLNQYGVALDDVRNT
+220 LLNQYGVALDDVRT
-235 IANANVRRPKG
+235 AIADSNVRRPKG

-251 QRLWQ
+251 RRMWQ

-270 SLIIHYNGGAALRLK
+270 TLIIRYQDGSVLRLK
-285 DVAKVSDG
+285 DVAKVSDS
-293 VEDRYNSGFFNDDA
+293 VEDRYNSGFFNNDA

-371 LVILVVFLF
+371 LVVLVVFLF
-380 LGNFRASL
+380 LGNLRASL

-397 LVGTFAVMYLYGFS
+397 LVGTFVVMYLYGFS

-433 VLENISRHIDEGVR
+433 VLENISRHIDEGVP
-447 PMRAAYL
+447 PMKAAYL
-454 GAQEVGFT
+454 GAKEVGFT
-462 LLSMNVSLVA
+462 LLSMNASLVA

-492 ITLAAAIVVSL
+492 ITLTAAIVVSL

-517 LKPHTPGQ
+517 LKPHVPGQ

-533 RRANDWM
+533 RQINEWM
-540 VGKYATSLDW
+540 VRGYASSLDW
-550 VLRHKRLTLL
+550 VLRHRRLTLL
-560 SLFVTIG
+560 SLLVTIG
-567 VNIALYVVVPKTFM
+567 VNVALYVVVPKTFM

-596 DGLSFSVMQPKMEI
+596 DGLSFSIMQPKMEI
-610 FRRAVLKDEA
+610 FRRAVLKDDA
-620 VESVAGFIGG
+620 VQSVVGFIGG

-646 KERSISAQKVIERLR
+646 KERNISAQKVIERLR
-661 KEMPKVPGAQLML
+661 KEMPKVPGTQLML

-694 YILQSGDLG
+694 YILQSADL
-703 ALREWYPKVVTALK
+703 ASLRQWYPKLVAAFR
-717 ALPELTAIDAREG
+717 ALPELTAIDARDG
-730 RGARQVTLI
+730 GGAQQVTLV
-739 VDRDQAKRLGVD
+739 VDRDQAKRLGID
-751 MDMVTAVLNNAYSQR
+751 MDMVTTVLNNAYSQR

-786 KYAQDPITLKQVQV
+786 KYARDPNTLEQVQV
-800 ITADGARIP
+800 ITAEGARVP
-809 LSTIAHYENS
+809 LSVIAHYENS
-819 LENDRVSHEG
+819 LEDDRVSHEG

-834 SIAFDMA
+834 GISFDMA
-841 EGVTVEQGGAAIE
+841 EGVTVEQGTAAIE
-854 RAIAKVGLPEDV
+854 RAIAKLGMPEDIIV
-866 IAKMAGTADAF
+866 KMAGTADAF
-877 AATQKSQPWM
+877 AASQKSQPFM

-892 VAVYLV
+892 LAVYLV

-915 LPSAGVGALLSIYAL
+915 LPSAGVGALLSIYVL

-959 ALQLERSQGMA
+959 ALQLERAGQA
-970 PLESIRSACLQRL
+970 PLESIRNACLLRL

-1001 MSRAEGAEMR
+1001 LGGAEGSEMR
-1011 QPLGLTIIGGLIFSQ
+1011 QPLGLTIIGGLVFSQ

-1046 FNKWRG
+1046 FNRWRG

>member
-1 MQGPLR
+1 
-7 EQARS
+7 
-12 HRGAAGLVGW
+12 
-22 CGGQSSMNLSGPF
+22 MNLSGPF

-42 MLLSLAIMLL
+42 MLLSLAILLL
-52 GGVSFGLLPVS
+52 GGVSFGLLPVA

-98 FGSIAGVNTMS
+98 FGAIAGVNTMS

-135 VQAAINASRTLLP
+135 VQAAINASRNLLP

-161 PSQAPIMVLSLTS
+161 PSQAPVMVLSLTS

-189 LSQSLSQVQGVG
+189 LSQSVSQVQGVG

-220 SLNQYGVALDDVRNT
+220 ALNQYGVALDDVRNT

-246 SVEDD
+246 SVEDG

-270 SLIIHYNGGAALRLK
+270 SLIIHYADGAALRLK

-293 VEDRYNSGFFNDDA
+293 VEDRYNSGFFNNDA

-342 VKLNLAMDR
+342 VKLNVAMDR

-433 VLENISRHIDEGVR
+433 VLENISRHIDKGVP
-447 PMRAAYL
+447 PMKAAYL

-482 IIESLFREFS
+482 IVESLFREFS
-492 ITLAAAIVVSL
+492 ITLAASIVVSL

-517 LKPHTPGQ
+517 LKPHTPGE

-533 RRANDWM
+533 QRANEWM

-550 VLRHKRLTLL
+550 VLRHRRLTLL
-560 SLFVTIG
+560 SLIVTVG

-596 DGLSFSVMQPKMEI
+596 DGLSFSVMQPKMET
-610 FRRAVLKDEA
+610 FRRAVLKDDA
-620 VESVAGFIGG
+620 VQSVAGFIGG
-630 NNGTNNAFMLV
+630 TNGTNNAFMLV

-646 KERSISAQKVIERLR
+646 KERNISAQKVIERLR
-661 KEMPKVPGAQLML
+661 KEMPKVAGAQLML

-694 YILQSGDLG
+694 YILQSADLG
-703 ALREWYPKVVTALK
+703 ELREWYPKVVTALK

-730 RGARQVTLI
+730 RGAQQVTLI

-819 LENDRVSHEG
+819 LEDDRVSHEG

-834 SIAFDMA
+834 SISFDMA
-841 EGVTVEQGGAAIE
+841 EGVTVEQGTAAIE
-854 RAIAKVGLPEDV
+854 RAIARLGMPEDV
-866 IAKMAGTADAF
+866 IVKMAGTADAF
-877 AATQKSQPWM
+877 AATQKSQPFM

-959 ALQLERSQGMA
+959 ALQLERHQGMA
-970 PLESIRSACLQRL
+970 PLDSIRSACLQRL

-1001 MSRAEGAEMR
+1001 LSRAEGAEMR

-1037 LYLDRLRHR
+1037 LYLDKLRHR
-1046 FNKWRG
+1046 FNHWRG

>member
-1 MQGPLR
+1 
-7 EQARS
+7 
-12 HRGAAGLVGW
+12 
-22 CGGQSSMNLSGPF
+22 MNLSGPF
-35 IKRPVAT
+35 IRRPVAT
-42 MLLSLAIMLL
+42 MLLSFAIMLL
-52 GGVSFGLLPVS
+52 GGVSFGLLPVA

-68 DFPVIVVQAS
+68 DFPVIVVQAN

-98 FGSIAGVNTMS
+98 FGAIAGVNTMS

-135 VQAAINASRTLLP
+135 VQAAINASRNLLP

-174 DVLEKGQ
+174 DVLKKGQ

-189 LSQSLSQVQGVG
+189 LSQSLSQVSGVG

-207 SSLPAVRIELEPQ
+207 SSLPAVRIELEPHL
-220 SLNQYGVALDDVRNT
+220 LNQYGVALDDVRT
-235 IANANVRRPKG
+235 AVADSNVRRPKG

-251 QRLWQ
+251 RRMWQ

-270 SLIIHYNGGAALRLK
+270 TLIIRYQDGSVLRLK
-285 DVAKVSDG
+285 DVAKVTDS
-293 VEDRYNSGFFNDDA
+293 VEDRYNSGFFNNDA

-371 LVILVVFLF
+371 LVVLVVFLF

-433 VLENISRHIDEGVR
+433 VLENISRHIDEGVP
-447 PMRAAYL
+447 PMTAAYR
-454 GAQEVGFT
+454 GAEEVGFT

-492 ITLAAAIVVSL
+492 ITLAASIVVSL

-517 LKPHTPGQ
+517 LKPHVPGQ

-533 RRANDWM
+533 QRLNERM
-540 VGKYATSLDW
+540 VRGYAISLDW
-550 VLRHKRLTLL
+550 VLRHRRLTLL
-560 SLFVTIG
+560 SLLVTIG
-567 VNIALYVVVPKTFM
+567 VNVALYVVVPKTFM

-596 DGLSFSVMQPKMEI
+596 DGLSFNVMQPKMEI

-620 VESVAGFIGG
+620 VQSVAGFIGG

-646 KERSISAQKVIERLR
+646 KERNISAQKVIERLR

-694 YILQSGDLG
+694 YILQSADL
-703 ALREWYPKVVTALK
+703 ASLRAWYPKVVAAFR
-717 ALPELTAIDAREG
+717 ALPELTAIDARDG
-730 RGARQVTLI
+730 GGAQQVTLV
-739 VDRDQAKRLGVD
+739 VDRDQAKRLGID

-786 KYAQDPITLKQVQV
+786 KYAQDPSTLEQVQV
-800 ITADGARIP
+800 ITADGARVP
-809 LSTIAHYENS
+809 LSAIAHYENS
-819 LENDRVSHEG
+819 LEDDRVSHEG

-834 SIAFDMA
+834 GISFDMA
-841 EGVTVEQGGAAIE
+841 EGVTVEQGTAAIE
-854 RAIAKVGLPEDV
+854 RALAKLGLPEDV

-877 AATQKSQPWM
+877 AATQKSQPFM

-892 VAVYLV
+892 LAVYLV

-959 ALQLERSQGMA
+959 ALQLERAGQT
-970 PLESIRSACLQRL
+970 PLESIRSACLLRL

-1001 MSRAEGAEMR
+1001 LGAAEGSEMR
-1011 QPLGLTIIGGLIFSQ
+1011 RPLGLTIIGGLVFSQ

-1037 LYLDRLRHR
+1037 LYLDKLRHR
-1046 FNKWRG
+1046 FNRWRG

>member
-1 MQGPLR
+1 
-7 EQARS
+7 
-12 HRGAAGLVGW
+12 
-22 CGGQSSMNLSGPF
+22 MNLSGPF

-68 DFPVIVVQAS
+68 DFPVIVVSAN

-98 FGSIAGVNTMS
+98 FGAIAGINTMS
-109 SRSSQGSTRVILQ
+109 SNSSQGSTRVILQ
-122 FDLDRDINGAARE
+122 FDQDRDINGAARE
-135 VQAAINASRTLLP
+135 VQAAINASRNLLP
-148 SGMRSMPTYKKVN
+148 SGMKSMPTYKKIN

-174 DVLEKGQ
+174 EVLSKGQ

-189 LSQSLSQVQGVG
+189 LSQSLSQVPGVG

-220 SLNQYGVALDDVRNT
+220 LLNQYGVSLDDVRST

-246 SVEDD
+246 AVSDGD
-251 QRLWQ
+251 RNWQ
-256 VQANDQLEK
+256 IQANDQLEK

-270 SLIIHYNGGAALRLK
+270 PLIIRYQDGAALRLSH
-285 DVAKVSDG
+285 VAKVKDS
-293 VEDRYNSGFFNDDA
+293 VEDRYNSGFFNNDA
-307 AVLLVINRQAG
+307 AVLLVVNRQAG
-318 ANIIETVNEIKA
+318 ANIIETVNAIKA
-330 QLPALQAVLPAS
+330 QLPVLQAVLPAS
-342 VKLNLAMDR
+342 VQLNLAMDR

-380 LGNFRASL
+380 LGNWRASL

-397 LVGTFAVMYLYGFS
+397 LVGTFAIMYLYGFS

-433 VLENISRHIDEGVR
+433 VLENISRHIDDGIA
-447 PMRAAYL
+447 PMKAALL
-454 GAQEVGFT
+454 GAKEVGFT

-482 IIESLFREFS
+482 IVESLFREFS
-492 ITLAAAIVVSL
+492 ITLAASIVVSL

-517 LKPHTPGQ
+517 LKPHVPGT
-525 ENRLQRWS
+525 ENAMQRWS
-533 RRANDWM
+533 MRLNERM
-540 VGKYATSLDW
+540 VSGYARSLDW
-550 VLRHKRLTLL
+550 VLRHQRLTLF
-560 SLFVTIG
+560 SLLVTIG
-567 VNIALYVVVPKTFM
+567 VNVALYVVVPKTFM

-610 FRRAVLKDEA
+610 FRKAVLADPA

-630 NNGTNNAFMLV
+630 NGGTNNAFMIV
-641 RLKPI
+641 RLKPVS
-646 KERSISAQKVIERLR
+646 ERKVSSQKVIERLR
-661 KEMPKVPGAQLML
+661 ENMPKVPGGRLML

-689 TSQYS
+689 SSQYS

-703 ALREWYPKVVTALK
+703 ELRTWYPKVVAALK

-730 RGARQVTLI
+730 RGAQQVTLV

-786 KYAQDPITLKQVQV
+786 KYAQDPETLNQVQV
-800 ITADGARIP
+800 ITADGQRIP
-809 LSTIAHYENS
+809 LSAIAHYENS
-819 LENDRVSHEG
+819 LQNDRVEHEG

-834 SIAFDMA
+834 TISFDMA
-841 EGVTVEQGGAAIE
+841 PGVTVEQGTTAIE
-854 RAIAKVGLPEDV
+854 HAIAKLGLPEEV
-866 IAKMAGTADAF
+866 IVKMAGTGDAF
-877 AATQKSQPWM
+877 AATQKSQPFM

-898 LGVLYE
+898 LGILYE

-915 LPSAGVGALLSIYAL
+915 LPSAGVGALLSIYL
-930 GGEFS
+930 TGGEFS

-959 ALQLERSQGMA
+959 ALQLERHAGLGPQ
-970 PLESIRSACLQRL
+970 ESIRSACLQRL
-983 RPILMTTLAAIL
+983 RPILMTTLAAML
-995 GALPLL
+995 GALPLML
-1001 MSRAEGAEMR
+1001 STAEGAEMR
-1011 QPLGLTIIGGLIFSQ
+1011 QPLGLTIIGGLLLSQ
-1026 VLTLYTTPVVY
+1026 ILTLYTTPVVY
-1037 LYLDRLRHR
+1037 LYLDRMRHR

>member
-1 MQGPLR
+1 
-7 EQARS
+7 
-12 HRGAAGLVGW
+12 
-22 CGGQSSMNLSGPF
+22 MNLSGPF

-98 FGSIAGVNTMS
+98 FGAIAGVNTMS

-135 VQAAINASRTLLP
+135 VQAAINASRNLLP

-220 SLNQYGVALDDVRNT
+220 ALNQYGVALDDVRKT
-235 IANANVRRPKG
+235 IAEANVRRPKG

-256 VQANDQLEK
+256 IQANDQLEK

-285 DVAKVSDG
+285 DVAKVSDD

-433 VLENISRHIDEGVR
+433 VLENISRHIDEGVK
-447 PMRAAYL
+447 PIKAAYL
-454 GAQEVGFT
+454 GAKEVGFT

-517 LKPHTPGQ
+517 LKPHTPGE

-533 RRANDWM
+533 RRTNDWM

-550 VLRHKRLTLL
+550 VLRHRRLTLL
-560 SLFVTIG
+560 SLIITVG
-567 VNIALYVVVPKTFM
+567 VNVALYVVVPKTFM

-596 DGLSFSVMQPKMEI
+596 DGLSFSVMQPKMEV
-610 FRRAVLKDEA
+610 FRRAVLKDAA

-630 NNGTNNAFMLV
+630 TNGTNNAFMLV

-646 KERSISAQKVIERLR
+646 KERNISAQKVIERLR
-661 KEMPKVPGAQLML
+661 KEMPKVAGAQLML

-703 ALREWYPKVVTALK
+703 ALREWYPKVVTALR

-730 RGARQVTLI
+730 RGAQQVTLI

-751 MDMVTAVLNNAYSQR
+751 MNMVTAVLNNAYSQR

-786 KYAQDPITLKQVQV
+786 KYAQDPVTLKQVQV

-809 LSTIAHYENS
+809 LSTFAHYENS
-819 LENDRVSHEG
+819 LEDDRVSHEG

-834 SIAFDMA
+834 SISFDMA
-841 EGVTVEQGGAAIE
+841 EGVTVEQGSAAIE

-877 AATQKSQPWM
+877 AATQKSQPFM

-892 VAVYLV
+892 LAVYLV

-915 LPSAGVGALLSIYAL
+915 LPSAGVGALLSIYVL

-959 ALQLERSQGMA
+959 ALQLERHQGMA

-1001 MSRAEGAEMR
+1001 LSRAEGAEMR
-1011 QPLGLTIIGGLIFSQ
+1011 QPLGLTIIGGLVFSQ

-1037 LYLDRLRHR
+1037 LYLDKLRHR

>member
-1 MQGPLR
+1 
-7 EQARS
+7 
-12 HRGAAGLVGW
+12 
-22 CGGQSSMNLSGPF
+22 MNLSGPF

-42 MLLSLAIMLL
+42 MLLSLAILLL
-52 GGVSFGLLPVS
+52 GGVSFGLLPVA

-98 FGSIAGVNTMS
+98 FGAIAGVNTMS

-135 VQAAINASRTLLP
+135 VQAAINASRNLLP

-189 LSQSLSQVQGVG
+189 LSQSLSQVRGVG

-220 SLNQYGVALDDVRNT
+220 ALSHYGVALDDVRNA

-246 SVEDD
+246 SVEDG

-270 SLIIHYNGGAALRLK
+270 SLIIHYADGAALRLK

-293 VEDRYNSGFFNDDA
+293 VEDRYNSGFFNNDA

-330 QLPALQAVLPAS
+330 QLPALQAVMPAS

-433 VLENISRHIDEGVR
+433 VLENISRHIDKGVP
-447 PMRAAYL
+447 PMQAAYL

-482 IIESLFREFS
+482 IVQSLFREFS
-492 ITLAAAIVVSL
+492 ITLAASIVVSL

-517 LKPHTPGQ
+517 LKPHTPGE

-533 RRANDWM
+533 QRANEWM

-550 VLRHKRLTLL
+550 VLRHRRLTLL
-560 SLFVTIG
+560 SLIVTVG
-567 VNIALYVVVPKTFM
+567 VNIALYIIVPKTFM

-596 DGLSFSVMQPKMEI
+596 DGLSFSVMQPKMET
-610 FRRAVLKDEA
+610 FRRAVLKDDA
-620 VESVAGFIGG
+620 VQSVAGFIGG
-630 NNGTNNAFMLV
+630 TNGTNNAFMLV

-646 KERSISAQKVIERLR
+646 KERGLSAQKVIERLR
-661 KEMPKVPGAQLML
+661 KEMPKVAGARLML

-694 YILQSGDLG
+694 YILQSADLG
-703 ALREWYPKVVTALK
+703 ELRQWYPKVVTALK

-730 RGARQVTLI
+730 GGAQQVTLI

-751 MDMVTAVLNNAYSQR
+751 MDMVTSVLNNAYSQR

-819 LENDRVSHEG
+819 LEDDRVSHEG

-834 SIAFDMA
+834 SISFDMA
-841 EGVTVEQGGAAIE
+841 EGVAVEQGTAAIE
-854 RAIAKVGLPEDV
+854 RAIARLGMPEDV
-866 IAKMAGTADAF
+866 IVKMAGTADAF

-959 ALQLERSQGMA
+959 ALQLERHQGMT

-1001 MSRAEGAEMR
+1001 LSRAEGAEMR

-1037 LYLDRLRHR
+1037 LYLDKLRHR
-1046 FNKWRG
+1046 FNHWRG

>member
-1 MQGPLR
+1 
-7 EQARS
+7 
-12 HRGAAGLVGW
+12 
-22 CGGQSSMNLSGPF
+22 MNLSGPF

-52 GGVSFGLLPVS
+52 GGVSFGLLPVA

-98 FGSIAGVNTMS
+98 FGAIAGVNTMS

-135 VQAAINASRTLLP
+135 VQAAINASRNLLP

-201 EVQIGG
+201 EVQVGG

-220 SLNQYGVALDDVRNT
+220 LLNQYGVALDDVRNA
-235 IANANVRRPKG
+235 IANANQRRPKG

-256 VQANDQLEK
+256 IQANDQLEK
-265 AKDYE
+265 ARDYE
-270 SLIIHYNGGAALRLK
+270 PLIIHYNNGAALRLK

-371 LVILVVFLF
+371 LVILVVYLF

-397 LVGTFAVMYLYGFS
+397 LVGTFAIMYLYGFS

-433 VLENISRHIDEGVR
+433 VLENISRHIDEGIA
-447 PMRAAYL
+447 PMKAAYL
-454 GAQEVGFT
+454 GAKEVGFT

-482 IIESLFREFS
+482 IIECLFREFS

-533 RRANDWM
+533 RRSNDWM
-540 VGKYATSLDW
+540 MGKYATSLDW
-550 VLRHKRLTLL
+550 VLRHRRLTLF
-560 SLFVTIG
+560 SLLLTIG
-567 VNIALYVVVPKTFM
+567 VNVALYVVVPKTFM

-610 FRRAVLKDEA
+610 FRRAVLKDAA

-646 KERSISAQKVIERLR
+646 KERDISAQKVIERLR

-703 ALREWYPKVVTALK
+703 ELRQWYPKVVTALR
-717 ALPELTAIDAREG
+717 ALPEITAIDAREG
-730 RGARQVTLI
+730 RGAQQVTLV

-786 KYAQDPITLKQVQV
+786 KYAQDPITLNQVQV
-800 ITADGARIP
+800 ITSAGARIP
-809 LSTIAHYENS
+809 LSAIAHYENS
-819 LENDRVSHEG
+819 LEDDRVSHEG

-834 SIAFDMA
+834 SISFDMA
-841 EGVTVEQGGAAIE
+841 EGVTVEQGTAAIE
-854 RAIAKVGLPEDV
+854 RAIAKLGMPEDV
-866 IAKMAGTADAF
+866 IVKMAGTADAF
-877 AATQKSQPWM
+877 AATQKSQPFM

-892 VAVYLV
+892 LAVYLV

-915 LPSAGVGALLSIYAL
+915 LPSAGVGALLSIYVL

-959 ALQLERSQGMA
+959 ALQLERHQGLD
-970 PLESIRSACLQRL
+970 PLQSIRSACLQRL

-1001 MSRAEGAEMR
+1001 LGGAEGSEMR
-1011 QPLGLTIIGGLIFSQ
+1011 QPLGLTIIGGLVFSQ

-1037 LYLDRLRHR
+1037 LYLDRLRHK
-1046 FNKWRG
+1046 FNHWRG